1 MSIRDDIYLS
11 ADGTPH
17 PLCTSSALSSEGCC
31 VVYGDD
37 VCSSKLQVSAMC
49 ARRQFLI
56 YIYIYICFKGI
67 KQRNRKQVTSRKSKM
82 SIIIRLLLSI
92 NVSLSNCTMCLRVLL
107 ISSSKYKFNTA
118 HYGLL
123 LKSLPVFITLLNLFG
138 TNREMLLSINHHAL
152 MILHYGF
159 SLSFLIG
166 CSPTSTGK
174 LLPGK
179 GSGFLWPHMPTG
191 SDVYEFMKS
200 I

>member
-11 ADGTPH
+11 ADGTHH

-49 ARRQFLI
+49 AHRQFL
-56 YIYIYICFKGI
+56 IYIYICFKGI
-67 KQRNRKQVTSRKSKM
+67 KQRNRKQVSSRKSKM
-82 SIIIRLLLSI
+82 SIIIGLLLSI

-123 LKSLPVFITLLNLFG
+123 LKSLPAIITLLNIFG
-138 TNREMLLSINHHAL
+138 TDREMFLSVNHHPL

-159 SLSFLIG
+159 SLSFLTG
-166 CSPTSTGK
+166 HSPTSTGK

-191 SDVYEFMKS
+191 SAGDEFMKS